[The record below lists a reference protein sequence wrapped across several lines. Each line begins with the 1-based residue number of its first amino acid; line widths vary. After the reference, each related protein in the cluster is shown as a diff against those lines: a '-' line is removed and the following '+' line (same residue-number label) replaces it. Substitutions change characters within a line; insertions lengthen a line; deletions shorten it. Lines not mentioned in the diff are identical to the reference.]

1 MPGSGIGFAVLEV
14 LVFALASAMFF
25 YSFYVKIMLMRT
37 GAKEVAPRW
46 NDIPKRIWMVI
57 DEVAGHVKHF
67 RDWYAGPM
75 HFAIFYGFS
84 FLFISICNFFWEG
97 LGVTPAIWKKVGLG
111 FITPY
116 IRGGAESTAFPFVGG
131 WAWYHILM
139 NIWFVLVLVALAMA
153 FYRRLIIRPE
163 RMELTKEALLILGLI
178 TGVIVTDVMLEST
191 KMIAGDALPGAF
203 FSFLLVPIWKACGVR
218 GDHAAGIAYM
228 VSWWLHAGILLGFLN
243 YLPISKHMHILL
255 SIPNIFMQSLEP
267 KGSVPPIPGLEERE
281 SWGAHTIP
289 ELSWKALMDG
299 LTCQECGRCQQQCP
313 AYNTKKPLSPKKIHL
328 DIKHLLVEE
337 GFVPEGKERK
347 PIISDEW
354 TKPAEIW
361 SCTTCR
367 ACMTECPVGNEHIPK
382 IIEYRRYLTLMEGN
396 IAPEAQL
403 TLQNLEKNSNPWGVG
418 FDQRGKWTEGLD
430 IPVYAE
436 GAQAEWCYY
445 VGCAGSFDDR
455 YKKVSTNFVKILKKA
470 GVSFAILGVEE
481 GCCGDTARRLG
492 NEYLFKIMA
501 EQNITTFNN
510 YKIKKFITTCPHGY
524 NALKNEYRQFGF
536 QPEAV
541 MHHTEFI
548 DMLIKQGKLK
558 LSKPLEAGL
567 VTYHDSCYLGR
578 HNDIYNPPRDII
590 KAIPGAEL
598 KEMARHESR
607 SFCCG
612 AGGGL
617 MWLEEHAE
625 RMNVNRTKEAIGTG
639 AKTIAV
645 ACPFCMT
652 MIEDGVK
659 NEKQE
664 ENVKTL
670 DITEIVAKAL
680 AD

>member
-1 MPGSGIGFAVLEV
+1 MPGSGIGFAVLEI
-14 LVFALASAMFF
+14 LVFALASALFF
-25 YSFYVKIMLMRT
+25 YSLWVKIKLMRT
-37 GAKEVAPRW
+37 GQPEVVKRW
-46 NDIPKRIWMVI
+46 DRIPDRFKFLI
-57 DEVAGHVKHF
+57 DEVGAHLKHF

-75 HFAIFYGFS
+75 HFAIFYGFA
-84 FLFISICNFFWEG
+84 FLFISIANFFWEG
-97 LGVTPAIWKKVGLG
+97 LGITKSLWDKFGLG
-111 FITPY
+111 FIAQF
-116 IRGGAESTAFPFVGG
+116 IRGGEESTAFPFIGG

-139 NIWFVLVLVALAMA
+139 NIWFVLVLVALGMA

-163 RMELTKEALLILGLI
+163 RMELTKEALLILALI
-178 TGVIVTDVMLEST
+178 TGVIITDVMLEST
-191 KMIAGDALPGAF
+191 KMIAGERMPGAF
-203 FSFLLVPIWKACGVR
+203 FSSLFVPVFKGV
-218 GDHAAGIAYM
+218 GIKSEHAGNIAYA

-281 SWGAHTIP
+281 NWGAHTIP

-337 GFVPEGKERK
+337 GFVPEGKERQ
-347 PIISDEW
+347 PIIGDKW
-354 TKPAEIW
+354 TKPEEVWA
-361 SCTTCR
+361 CTTCR

-382 IIEYRRYLTLMEGN
+382 IIEYRRYITLMEGN

-403 TLQNLEKNSNPWGVG
+403 TLQNMEKNSNPWGVG
-418 FDQRGKWTEGLD
+418 FDQRGKWAEGLD
-430 IPVYAE
+430 VPVYAE
-436 GAQAEWCYY
+436 GAQAEYCYY

-470 GVSFAILGVEE
+470 GVSFAILGIEE
-481 GCCGDTARRLG
+481 GCCGDTVRRLG

-501 EQNITTFNN
+501 EQNIQNFKN
-510 YKIKKFITTCPHGY
+510 YNIKKFITTCPHGY

-536 QPEAV
+536 EPQEIW
-541 MHHTEFI
+541 HHSEFI
-548 DMLIKQGKLK
+548 AKLLKEGKLK
-558 LSKPLEAGL
+558 LSQPTEAGA

-578 HNDIYNPPRDII
+578 HNEIYEPPREII
-590 KAIPGAEL
+590 KAVPGAEL
-598 KEMARHESR
+598 KEMARRNTR

-617 MWLEEHAE
+617 MWLEEHGE
-625 RMNVNRTKEAIGTG
+625 RMSSNRAKEAIGTG

-652 MIEDGVK
+652 MLEDGVK
-659 NEKQE
+659 SEGKE
-664 ENVKTL
+664 EQVKTQ
-670 DITEIVAKAL
+670 DIAEIVAKAIS
-680 AD
+680 